1 MMAGRS
7 RGSWFVPDVG
17 DEVLVAF
24 EAGDATRPYVIGAL
38 WNAKSPPPSQMDA
51 AGKNDVKLLRS
62 RSGITI
68 TLDDAQGNERLVLA
82 TPGGQS
88 ITMSDGPGGLVL
100 EDGYGN
106 SVRLQPSG
114 VVLQTAVRLTIQ
126 ASQITVDASTVNVN
140 AGLLTCSGT
149 VRANSVVTNSV
160 VSASYTPGA
169 GNLW

>member
-1 MMAGRS
+1 
-7 RGSWFVPDVG
+7 
-17 DEVLVAF
+17 
-24 EAGDATRPYVIGAL
+24 
-38 WNAKSPPPSQMDA
+38 MDA

-62 RSGITI
+62 RSGVTI
-68 TLDDAQGNERLVLA
+68 TLDDTQGAERLVLT
-82 TPGGQS
+82 TPGAQS
-88 ITMSDGPGGLVL
+88 ITLSDSPGGLVL
-100 EDGYGN
+100 EDGHGN

-114 VVLQTAVRLTIQ
+114 VVVQSAVRVTIQ

-149 VRANSVVTNSV
+149 VRADSVVTNSV